1 MNRWTKKQAFT
12 MNLPVVPNLLIV
24 LPFQRGTSVGVSSV
38 TFGLF
43 SKPTK
48 RARVVGHLLDDS

>member
-1 MNRWTKKQAFT
+1 
-12 MNLPVVPNLLIV
+12 MNLPAVPNLLIV
-24 LPFQRGTSVGVSSV
+24 LPFKSGTSVGVSSV

>member
-1 MNRWTKKQAFT
+1 

-24 LPFQRGTSVGVSSV
+24 LPFKSGTSVGASSV

-43 SKPTK
+43 PKPTK

>member
-12 MNLPVVPNLLIV
+12 MNQKAVPNLLIV
-24 LPFQRGTSVGVSSV
+24 LPFKSGTSVGVSSM

-43 SKPTK
+43 PKPTK
-48 RARVVGHLLDDS
+48 RARLVGHLLGDS